1 MHWWRWRYYLQNII
15 IWNQILMGVLL
26 VEFFAFEIFFG
37 YDTRLYAITVLVEMM
52 FMFAIWWKV
61 VVGKT

>member
-15 IWNQILMGVLL
+15 IWNQILMGILLL
-26 VEFFAFEIFFG
+26 VLFALNLTG
-37 YDTRLYAITVLVEMM
+37 SDKPLYAVIVLGEMM

-61 VVGKT
+61 IVGKI